1 MTYFDIARYNSLS
14 NEEIK
19 VEAADLVTE
28 ALELDTRIRE
38 LRTPEPFS
46 NESIQLV
53 AIIGARADV
62 GTRLK
67 VLEPLLDDV
76 LACDDLGISTEMVD
90 KLANWVLKTGLMP
103 VFVNDRFT
111 GEFTTDL
118 ALKNQPT
125 H

>member
-1 MTYFDIARYNSLS
+1 MKYFNLDSYSSLS

-46 NESIQLV
+46 NESIQLEAV
-53 AIIGARADV
+53 IGARADV
-62 GTRLK
+62 RTRLK

-76 LACDDLGISTEMVD
+76 LACDELNITTEMVD
-90 KLANWVLKTGLMP
+90 KLANFMLKTGLAP
-103 VFVNDRFT
+103 VFVGDKFT

-118 ALKNQPT
+118 AIKNRT
-125 H
+125 AH

>member
-46 NESIQLV
+46 NESIQLE

>member
-1 MTYFDIARYNSLS
+1 MKYFDIARYDTLS

-19 VEAADLVTE
+19 VEAADLVTH

-38 LRTPEPFS
+38 IGSPDPFS
-46 NESIQLV
+46 NESIQLNAV
-53 AIIGARADV
+53 KGCRAEV
-62 GTRLK
+62 RTRLK
-67 VLEPLLDDV
+67 AIEPLLDDV